1 MSGIFT
7 LLALVIFGLFLVTK
21 MRSYEAIGSTIEP
34 GVNTKESN
42 HEPNWVFYQDQTQ
55 SSVDS
60 DSYGSTN
67 DTDFASMDFTNQ
79 SHVDDENTVI
89 NPATGLPMVGGI
101 GGLDTMG
108 NPYGYDSLSQGTY
121 PDDTSLSTA
130 DSAFEA
136 DSSSCT
142 DYGSDEF
149 TTTGFDNSC
158 DSSFDDG
165 FSTGLDDDMFS

>member
-42 HEPNWVFYQDQTQ
+42 YEPNWVFYQDQTQ

-60 DSYGSTN
+60 NSYEPTN
-67 DTDFASMDFTNQ
+67 DTDCASMDFTNK

-108 NPYGYDSLSQGTY
+108 NPYGYDSLFQGTY
-121 PDDTSLSTA
+121 PDDTSSSTA
-130 DSAFEA
+130 DSGFET

-142 DYGSDEF
+142 DHSSDEF
-149 TTTGFDNSC
+149 TSAGFDNSC

>member
-34 GVNTKESN
+34 GVNHKESS

-67 DTDFASMDFTNQ
+67 NTDFSSMDFTNQ
-79 SHVDDENTVI
+79 PHVDDENTVI

-108 NPYGYDSLSQGTY
+108 NPYGYDSLFQGTY
-121 PDDTSLSTA
+121 PDDTSSSTA

-142 DYGSDEF
+142 DYGCDEF

-158 DSSFDDG
+158 DSSFDDS